1 MTWRIKKLIVILIFL
16 LLLISCTSSCDE
28 EISDQTFT
36 DEKVNETVDPNVPQD
51 DAKLWKED
59 QIARHD
65 KYPALV
71 Y

>member
-1 MTWRIKKLIVILIFL
+1 LRWKIKKLIVILIFL
-16 LLLISCTSSCDE
+16 ILLIACTSNCDE
-28 EISDQTFT
+28 EISDRTIT
-36 DEKVNETVDPNVPQD
+36 DKKVNEITDNNVPKD

>member
-1 MTWRIKKLIVILIFL
+1 MTAVSRVL
-16 LLLISCTSSCDE
+16 L
-28 EISDQTFT
+28 
-36 DEKVNETVDPNVPQD
+36 EKVNETVDPNVPQD